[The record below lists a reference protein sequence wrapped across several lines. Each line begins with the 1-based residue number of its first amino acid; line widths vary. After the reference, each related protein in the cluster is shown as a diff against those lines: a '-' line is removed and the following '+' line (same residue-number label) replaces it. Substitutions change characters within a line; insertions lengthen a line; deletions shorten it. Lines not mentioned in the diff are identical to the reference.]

1 MTMLWQQDPFHKEW
15 DFMCAVYSAI
25 REFLSAENISLQDW
39 IHFAIKHLG
48 VVVRESYL
56 AALGWELVELED
68 GTHRVERSATRVAQS
83 YMQPMNALGLFMN
96 CLNHGLPV
104 ANPLPVIAKLSGLAN
119 DVICVNT
126 QLGEAAGKTTT
137 NTMDSFRQF
146 AKTNPQLAVSALF
159 QVPTAHPLITQG
171 VAVHQMPD
179 INAIPPPTDPLYM
192 VPGDDP
198 ELDAMLDR
206 ILRESGGSMV
216 GQPGLENQFYIENGT
231 EGKEFLFLFNCTLR
245 SALQDSAVSANLP
258 C

>member
-1 MTMLWQQDPFHKEW
+1 M
-15 DFMCAVYSAI
+15 
-25 REFLSAENISLQDW
+25 
-39 IHFAIKHLG
+39 
-48 VVVRESYL
+48 VVRESYL

-68 GTHRVERSATRVAQS
+68 GTQRVERSATRVAQS
-83 YMQPMNALGLFMN
+83 YMQPTNALGLFMN

-126 QLGEAAGKTTT
+126 QLGDTAGKTTT

-179 INAIPPPTDPLYM
+179 MNAIPPPTDPLYM